1 MKISTT
7 EKRWLLAVLL
17 FYVLYNLPFVPRY
30 GDARGLL
37 IHAALTLVPLWAS
50 IYVGLV
56 RVFRSRRLRSKED

>member
-1 MKISTT
+1 MKITRT

-37 IHAALTLVPLWAS
+37 VHAVLTLVPLWAS

-56 RVFRSRRLRSKED
+56 QVFRCRRLREEKD